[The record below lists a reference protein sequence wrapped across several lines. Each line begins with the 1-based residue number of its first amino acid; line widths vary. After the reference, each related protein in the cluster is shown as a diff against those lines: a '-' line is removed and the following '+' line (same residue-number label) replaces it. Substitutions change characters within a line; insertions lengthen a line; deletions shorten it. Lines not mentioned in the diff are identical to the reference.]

1 MARVSITSSI
11 YACTLPTQLN
21 IHIIV
26 SYADYMPLFGYIR
39 VSLCLSSVMY
49 NAFNAK
55 LFRDEPVGPK
65 PYSSPASPIYF
76 LLYMLTMALLILN
89 LFTGTVIVTFQ
100 QVGVKAFR
108 ESKLDR
114 NQVTCINILCIK

>member
-11 YACTLPTQLN
+11 Y
-21 IHIIV
+21 IV
-26 SYADYMPLFGYIR
+26 CLYTAHTTKHTYLFGCIR

-114 NQVTCINILCIK
+114 NQVTCINILCIE